1 MENIVDP
8 SKKTKPQKC
17 VVYWINDQQVSTE
30 PLSSVMDKEN
40 AMENAVCLIKWR
52 GKGPYSEKSSDKW
65 SKKKENQK
73 LVASS
78 DNSDA
83 EQPVKTVKRVTDKPV
98 KITKRAP
105 SASTQKNQSQELSEV
120 SGDTS
125 LGEGSVHKNQ
135 SQELSEVSRD
145 TSLGE
150 GSVHKQLLIRDPNDT
165 DRFSHITVEPT
176 KLYSIQQKALK
187 KDPQEAP
194 LFLLNGVID
203 LIFPID
209 VLAASSGLGLRKD
222 GKSGGTE
229 NLWQEIK
236 LLH

>member
-1 MENIVDP
+1 MTLDDDDVIHDFVMENSNVELQ
-8 SKKTKPQKC
+8 TR
-17 VVYWINDQQVSTE
+17 VEVLE
-30 PLSSVMDKEN
+30 REN
-40 AMENAVCLIKWR
+40 AALLEENAALR
-52 GKGPYSEKSSDKW
+52 AAKGSSKP
-65 SKKKENQK
+65 
-73 LVASS
+73 
-78 DNSDA
+78 DA
-83 EQPVKTVKRVTDKPV
+83 EVLFHLRK
-98 KITKRAP
+98 
-105 SASTQKNQSQELSEV
+105 LSELLEP
-120 SGDTS
+120 SRKSNT
-125 LGEGSVHKNQ
+125 LNQ

-222 GKSGGTE
+222 GKSGGNRKPLAGDKVAALRE
-229 NLWQEIK
+229 YIHSMCGRNQWPEPLPQEINKRFAYKCTNARRDMK
-236 LLH
+236 LKKL